1 MVKHDFIDRPLENFR
16 TVSKL
21 GLRKLAL
28 KKQSKI
34 PLKVSI
40 LTTLIGLGIA
50 SGAFA
55 AGSYVENFESYG
67 TLSYSGSSASLNN
80 GAVLYGNNTSAIN
93 TFNNG
98 GLWKALRLAQD
109 GTGSTQ
115 SAYVIGTVENSST
128 RVNSFT
134 ASFDLQ
140 LKSPDAAADNLS
152 FDIGKLT
159 GSLPRASDNGL
170 WSSGQ
175 TGSMLSLVWDFYD
188 NGSGDYVGTGGNGG
202 IQLYK
207 NGSLVAGSNVNNPA
221 TVFGT
226 VGSTFTRFNVR
237 YDEELN
243 GGTLQLNTGGTV
255 GAGNLITG
263 GTNLFTLSNLGV
275 NFAAAD
281 QFAFSAWTGGASVDM
296 FLDNISIQTV
306 PEPSAGALLAFGLG
320 GLMAWRRRK

>member
-1 MVKHDFIDRPLENFR
+1 MKKIILSTF
-16 TVSKL
+16 L
-21 GLRKLAL
+21 GLG
-28 KKQSKI
+28 
-34 PLKVSI
+34 
-40 LTTLIGLGIA
+40 LI

-67 TLSYSGSSASLNN
+67 TLSYTGNSASLNN
-80 GAVLYGNNTSAIN
+80 GAVLYGNNSSAVN

-109 GTGSTQ
+109 GTGNTQ
-115 SAYVIGTVENSST
+115 ATYVIGTVENSST

-140 LKSPDAAADNLS
+140 LKSANAAADNLT
-152 FDIGKLT
+152 FDFGKLAGT
-159 GSLPRASDNGL
+159 FPRSTESGL

-175 TGSMLSLVWDFYD
+175 TGSMLSVVWDFYD

-202 IQLYK
+202 IQLFK

-226 VGSTFTRFNVR
+226 LGSTFTRFNVR
-237 YDEELN
+237 YDEQLN
-243 GGTLQLNTGGTV
+243 GGTLQFNTGGTV

-263 GTNLFTLSNLGV
+263 GTNLFTLNNLGV
-275 NFAAAD
+275 NFAAGD
-281 QFAFSAWTGGASVDM
+281 QFAFSAWTGGADVDM
-296 FLDNISIQTV
+296 FVDNVSISTV
-306 PEPSAGALLAFGLG
+306 PEPSSASLVALGLAIL
-320 GLMAWRRRK
+320 LLRKRRCRRSAV

>member
-1 MVKHDFIDRPLENFR
+1 M
-16 TVSKL
+16 
-21 GLRKLAL
+21 
-28 KKQSKI
+28 KKVLLS
-34 PLKVSI
+34 
-40 LTTLIGLGIA
+40 TLIGLGIV

-55 AGSYVENFESYG
+55 AGSYVENFDSYG

-93 TFNNG
+93 TYNHG

-109 GTGSTQ
+109 GTGGTVGT
-115 SAYVIGTVENSST
+115 YVIGPVENSST
-128 RVNSFT
+128 RVNSFS

-159 GSLPRASDNGL
+159 GSFPRSSDSGL

-175 TGSMLSLVWDFYD
+175 TGSMLSVVWDFYD
-188 NGSGDYVGTGGNGG
+188 NGSGDYVGTGGKGG
-202 IQLYK
+202 IQLFK

-226 VGSTFTRFNVR
+226 LGSTFTRFNVR

-243 GGTLQLNTGGTV
+243 GGTLQFNTGGTV

-263 GTNLFTLSNLGV
+263 GTNLFTLANLGV
-275 NFAAAD
+275 NFAAGD

-296 FLDNISIQTV
+296 FIDNVSIQTV
-306 PEPSAGALLAFGLG
+306 PEPSVGALLAFGLG
-320 GLMAWRRRK
+320 GLIAWRRRK

>member
-1 MVKHDFIDRPLENFR
+1 MN
-16 TVSKL
+16 
-21 GLRKLAL
+21 
-28 KKQSKI
+28 KI
-34 PLKVSI
+34 I
-40 LTTLIGLGIA
+40 LSTLVGLGVV

-109 GTGSTQ
+109 GTGNTQ
-115 SAYVIGTVENSST
+115 ATYVIGTVENPST

-140 LKSPDAAADNLS
+140 LKSPNAPADNLS
-152 FDIGKLT
+152 FDIGKLAGT
-159 GSLPRASDNGL
+159 FPRSTESGL

-175 TGSMLSLVWDFYD
+175 TGSMLSVVWDFYD
-188 NGSGDYVGTGGNGG
+188 NGSGDDVGTGGNGG
-202 IQLYK
+202 RQLFK

-226 VGSTFTRFNVR
+226 LGSTFTRFNVR
-237 YDEELN
+237 YDSELN

-263 GTNLFTLSNLGV
+263 GSNLFTLANLGV
-275 NFAAAD
+275 NFAAGD
-281 QFAFSAWTGGASVDM
+281 QFAFSAWTGGADVDM
-296 FLDNISIQTV
+296 FIDNISIQSV
-306 PEPSAGALLAFGLG
+306 PEPSAGALLALGIG
-320 GLMAWRRRK
+320 GLIAWRRRK

>member
-1 MVKHDFIDRPLENFR
+1 MQKIIFSTFIC
-16 TVSKL
+16 L
-21 GLRKLAL
+21 GL
-28 KKQSKI
+28 
-34 PLKVSI
+34 V
-40 LTTLIGLGIA
+40 T
-50 SGAFA
+50 GAFA

-80 GAVLYGNNTSAIN
+80 GAVLYGNNSSAVN

-109 GTGSTQ
+109 GTGGTVGT
-115 SAYVIGTVENSST
+115 YVIGPVENSST

-152 FDIGKLT
+152 FDIGKLAGT
-159 GSLPRASDNGL
+159 FPRSTESGL

-175 TGSMLSLVWDFYD
+175 TGSMLSVVWDFYN

-202 IQLYK
+202 IQLFK

-226 VGSTFTRFNVR
+226 LGSTFTRFNVR

-255 GAGNLITG
+255 GADNLITG
-263 GTNLFTLSNLGV
+263 GSNLFTLANLGV
-275 NFAAAD
+275 NFAAGD
-281 QFAFSAWTGGASVDM
+281 QFAFSAWTGGANVDI
-296 FLDNISIQTV
+296 FIDNVSIQSV
-306 PEPSAGALLAFGLG
+306 PEPSSGALLALG
-320 GLMAWRRRK
+320 IGGVIALRRTRRG

>member
-1 MVKHDFIDRPLENFR
+1 MKKIILSTF
-16 TVSKL
+16 L
-21 GLRKLAL
+21 GLG
-28 KKQSKI
+28 
-34 PLKVSI
+34 
-40 LTTLIGLGIA
+40 LI

-67 TLSYSGSSASLNN
+67 TLSYTGNSASLNN

-109 GTGSTQ
+109 GTGNTQ
-115 SAYVIGTVENSST
+115 ATYVIGTVENSST

-152 FDIGKLT
+152 FDIGKLAGT
-159 GSLPRASDNGL
+159 FPRSTESGL

-175 TGSMLSLVWDFYD
+175 TGSMLSVVWDFYD

-202 IQLYK
+202 IQLFK

-226 VGSTFTRFNVR
+226 LGSTFTRFNVR

-263 GTNLFTLSNLGV
+263 GSNLFTLANLGV
-275 NFAAAD
+275 NFAAGD
-281 QFAFSAWTGGASVDM
+281 QFAFSAWTGGANVDI
-296 FLDNISIQTV
+296 FIDNVSIQSV
-306 PEPSAGALLAFGLG
+306 PEPSSGALLALGIG
-320 GLMAWRRRK
+320 GLIALRRRK

>member
-1 MVKHDFIDRPLENFR
+1 MN
-16 TVSKL
+16 
-21 GLRKLAL
+21 
-28 KKQSKI
+28 KI
-34 PLKVSI
+34 I
-40 LTTLIGLGIA
+40 LSTLVGLGVV

-109 GTGSTQ
+109 GTGNTQ
-115 SAYVIGTVENSST
+115 ATYVIGTVENPST

-140 LKSPDAAADNLS
+140 LKSPNAPADNLS
-152 FDIGKLT
+152 FDIGKLAGT
-159 GSLPRASDNGL
+159 FPRSTESGL

-175 TGSMLSLVWDFYD
+175 TGSMLSVVWDFYD

-202 IQLYK
+202 IQLFK

-226 VGSTFTRFNVR
+226 LGSTFTRFNVR
-237 YDEELN
+237 YDSELN

-263 GTNLFTLSNLGV
+263 GSNLFTLANLGV
-275 NFAAAD
+275 NFAAGD
-281 QFAFSAWTGGASVDM
+281 QFAFSAWTGGADVDM
-296 FLDNISIQTV
+296 FIDNVSIQTV
-306 PEPSAGALLAFGLG
+306 PEPSAGALLALGIG
-320 GLMAWRRRK
+320 GLIALRRTRRS

>member
-1 MVKHDFIDRPLENFR
+1 M
-16 TVSKL
+16 
-21 GLRKLAL
+21 
-28 KKQSKI
+28 KKVLLS
-34 PLKVSI
+34 
-40 LTTLIGLGIA
+40 TLIGLGIV

-55 AGSYVENFESYG
+55 AGSYVENFDSYG

-93 TFNNG
+93 TYNHG

-109 GTGSTQ
+109 GTGGTVGT
-115 SAYVIGTVENSST
+115 YVIGPVENSST
-128 RVNSFT
+128 RVNSFS

-159 GSLPRASDNGL
+159 GSFPRSSDSGL

-175 TGSMLSLVWDFYD
+175 TGSMLSVVWDFYD
-188 NGSGDYVGTGGNGG
+188 NGSGDYVGTGGKGG
-202 IQLYK
+202 IQLFK

-226 VGSTFTRFNVR
+226 LGSTFTRFNVR

-243 GGTLQLNTGGTV
+243 GGTLQFNTGGTV

-263 GTNLFTLSNLGV
+263 GTNLFTLANLGV
-275 NFAAAD
+275 NFAAGD
-281 QFAFSAWTGGASVDM
+281 QFAFSAWTGGADVDM
-296 FLDNISIQTV
+296 FIDNVSINTV
-306 PEPSAGALLAFGLG
+306 PEPGSGVLLVLGIG
-320 GLMAWRRRK
+320 GLMALRRTRRSRE

>member
-1 MVKHDFIDRPLENFR
+1 MQKIIFSTFIC
-16 TVSKL
+16 L
-21 GLRKLAL
+21 GL
-28 KKQSKI
+28 
-34 PLKVSI
+34 V
-40 LTTLIGLGIA
+40 T
-50 SGAFA
+50 GAFA

-109 GTGSTQ
+109 GTGNTQ
-115 SAYVIGTVENSST
+115 ATYVIGTVENSST

-152 FDIGKLT
+152 FDIGKLAGT
-159 GSLPRASDNGL
+159 FPRSTESGL

-175 TGSMLSLVWDFYD
+175 TGSMLSVVWDFYD

-202 IQLYK
+202 IQLFK

-226 VGSTFTRFNVR
+226 LGSTFTRFNVR

-263 GTNLFTLSNLGV
+263 GSNLFTLANLGV
-275 NFAAAD
+275 NFAAGD
-281 QFAFSAWTGGASVDM
+281 QFAFSAWTGGANVDI
-296 FLDNISIQTV
+296 FIDNVSIQSV
-306 PEPSAGALLAFGLG
+306 PEPSAGALLALGIG
-320 GLMAWRRRK
+320 GLIALRRRK

>member
-1 MVKHDFIDRPLENFR
+1 MQKIIFSTFIC
-16 TVSKL
+16 L
-21 GLRKLAL
+21 GL
-28 KKQSKI
+28 
-34 PLKVSI
+34 V
-40 LTTLIGLGIA
+40 T
-50 SGAFA
+50 GAFA

-109 GTGSTQ
+109 GTGNTQ
-115 SAYVIGTVENSST
+115 ATYVIGTVENSST

-152 FDIGKLT
+152 FDIGKLAGT
-159 GSLPRASDNGL
+159 LPRSTESGL

-175 TGSMLSLVWDFYD
+175 TGSMLSVVWDFYD

-202 IQLYK
+202 IQLFK

-226 VGSTFTRFNVR
+226 LGSTFTRFNVR

-263 GTNLFTLSNLGV
+263 GSNLFTLANLGV
-275 NFAAAD
+275 NFAAGD
-281 QFAFSAWTGGASVDM
+281 QFAFSAWTGGANVDI
-296 FLDNISIQTV
+296 FIDNVSIQSV
-306 PEPSAGALLAFGLG
+306 PEPSAGALLALGIG
-320 GLMAWRRRK
+320 GLIALRRRK

>member
-1 MVKHDFIDRPLENFR
+1 MN
-16 TVSKL
+16 
-21 GLRKLAL
+21 
-28 KKQSKI
+28 KI
-34 PLKVSI
+34 I
-40 LTTLIGLGIA
+40 LSTLVGLGVV

-109 GTGSTQ
+109 GTGNTQ
-115 SAYVIGTVENSST
+115 ATYVIGTVENPST

-140 LKSPDAAADNLS
+140 LKSPNAPADNLS
-152 FDIGKLT
+152 FDIGKLAGT
-159 GSLPRASDNGL
+159 FPRSTESGL

-175 TGSMLSLVWDFYD
+175 TGSMLSVVWDFYD

-202 IQLYK
+202 IQLFK

-226 VGSTFTRFNVR
+226 LGSTFTRFNVR
-237 YDEELN
+237 YDSELN

-263 GTNLFTLSNLGV
+263 GSNLFTLANLGV
-275 NFAAAD
+275 NFAAGD
-281 QFAFSAWTGGASVDM
+281 QFAFSAWTGGADVDM
-296 FLDNISIQTV
+296 FIDNISIQSV
-306 PEPSAGALLAFGLG
+306 PEPSAGALLALGIG
-320 GLMAWRRRK
+320 GLIAWRRRK

>member
-1 MVKHDFIDRPLENFR
+1 MKKIILSTF
-16 TVSKL
+16 L
-21 GLRKLAL
+21 GLG
-28 KKQSKI
+28 
-34 PLKVSI
+34 
-40 LTTLIGLGIA
+40 LI

-67 TLSYSGSSASLNN
+67 TLSYTGNSASLNN
-80 GAVLYGNNTSAIN
+80 GAVLYGNNSSAVN

-109 GTGSTQ
+109 GTGNTQ
-115 SAYVIGTVENSST
+115 ATYVIGTVENSST

-140 LKSPDAAADNLS
+140 LKSANAPADNLS
-152 FDIGKLT
+152 FDIGKLAGT
-159 GSLPRASDNGL
+159 FPRSTESGL

-175 TGSMLSLVWDFYD
+175 TGSMLSVVWDFYD

-202 IQLYK
+202 IQLFK
-207 NGSLVAGSNVNNPA
+207 NGSLVSGSNVNNPA
-221 TVFGT
+221 TIFGT

-237 YDEELN
+237 YDSELN

-263 GTNLFTLSNLGV
+263 GTNLFTLANLGV
-275 NFAAAD
+275 NFAAGD
-281 QFAFSAWTGGASVDM
+281 QFAFSWTGGADVDM
-296 FLDNISIQTV
+296 FIDNVSIQSV
-306 PEPSAGALLAFGLG
+306 PEPSAGALLALGVG
-320 GLMAWRRRK
+320 GLIAWRRVRRV

>member
-1 MVKHDFIDRPLENFR
+1 M
-16 TVSKL
+16 
-21 GLRKLAL
+21 
-28 KKQSKI
+28 KKVVLS
-34 PLKVSI
+34 
-40 LTTLIGLGIA
+40 TLIGLGIV

-93 TFNNG
+93 TYNHG

-109 GTGSTQ
+109 GTGGTVGT
-115 SAYVIGTVENSST
+115 YVIGPVENSAT
-128 RVNSFT
+128 RMNSFT
-134 ASFDLQ
+134 ASFDLH

-159 GSLPRASDNGL
+159 GSFPRSTDSGL

-175 TGSMLSLVWDFYD
+175 TGSMLSVVWDFYD

-202 IQLYK
+202 IQLFK

-221 TVFGT
+221 TIFGT
-226 VGSTFTRFNVR
+226 LGSTFTRFNVR

-263 GTNLFTLSNLGV
+263 GTNLFALSNLGV
-275 NFAAAD
+275 NFAAGD

-296 FLDNISIQTV
+296 FIDNVSIQTV

-320 GLMAWRRRK
+320 GLIAWRRRK

>member
-40 LTTLIGLGIA
+40 LTTLIGLGIV

-55 AGSYVENFESYG
+55 AGSYVENFDSYG

-93 TFNNG
+93 TYNHG

-109 GTGSTQ
+109 GTGGTVGT
-115 SAYVIGTVENSST
+115 YVIGPVENSST
-128 RVNSFT
+128 RVNSFS

-140 LKSPDAAADNLS
+140 LKSPDAAADNFS

-159 GSLPRASDNGL
+159 GSFPRSTDSGL

-175 TGSMLSLVWDFYD
+175 TGSMLSVVWDFYD
-188 NGSGDYVGTGGNGG
+188 NGSGDYVGTGGKGG
-202 IQLYK
+202 IQLFK

-275 NFAAAD
+275 NFAAGD
-281 QFAFSAWTGGASVDM
+281 QFAFSAWTGGESVDI
-296 FLDNISIQTV
+296 FVDNVSIQSV
-306 PEPSAGALLAFGLG
+306 PEPSAGTLLVLGLG
-320 GLMAWRRRK
+320 GLIAWRRRK

>member
-1 MVKHDFIDRPLENFR
+1 MN
-16 TVSKL
+16 
-21 GLRKLAL
+21 
-28 KKQSKI
+28 KI
-34 PLKVSI
+34 I
-40 LTTLIGLGIA
+40 LSTLVGLGVV

-109 GTGSTQ
+109 GTGNTQ
-115 SAYVIGTVENSST
+115 ATYVIGTVENPST

-140 LKSPDAAADNLS
+140 LKSPNAPADNLS
-152 FDIGKLT
+152 FDIGKLAGT
-159 GSLPRASDNGL
+159 FPRSTESGL

-175 TGSMLSLVWDFYD
+175 TGSMLSVVWDFYD

-202 IQLYK
+202 IQLFK

-226 VGSTFTRFNVR
+226 LGSTFTRFNVR
-237 YDEELN
+237 YDSELN

-263 GTNLFTLSNLGV
+263 GSNLFTLANLGV
-275 NFAAAD
+275 NFTAGD
-281 QFAFSAWTGGASVDM
+281 QFAFSAWTGGADVDM
-296 FLDNISIQTV
+296 FIDNVSINTV
-306 PEPSAGALLAFGLG
+306 PEPGSGVLLVLGIG
-320 GLMAWRRRK
+320 GLMALRRTRRSRE

>member
-1 MVKHDFIDRPLENFR
+1 MQKIIYSTFIC
-16 TVSKL
+16 L
-21 GLRKLAL
+21 GL
-28 KKQSKI
+28 
-34 PLKVSI
+34 V
-40 LTTLIGLGIA
+40 T
-50 SGAFA
+50 GAFA

-109 GTGSTQ
+109 GTGNTQ
-115 SAYVIGTVENSST
+115 ATYVIGNVENSST

-152 FDIGKLT
+152 FDIGKLAGT
-159 GSLPRASDNGL
+159 FPRSTESGL

-175 TGSMLSLVWDFYD
+175 TGSMLSVVWDFYD

-202 IQLYK
+202 IQLFK

-226 VGSTFTRFNVR
+226 LGSTFTRFNVR

-263 GTNLFTLSNLGV
+263 GSNLFTLANLGV
-275 NFAAAD
+275 NFAAGD
-281 QFAFSAWTGGASVDM
+281 QFAFSAWTGGANVDI
-296 FLDNISIQTV
+296 FIDNVSIQSV
-306 PEPSAGALLAFGLG
+306 PEPSAGALLALGIG
-320 GLMAWRRRK
+320 GLIALRRRK

>member
-1 MVKHDFIDRPLENFR
+1 MQKIIFSTFIC
-16 TVSKL
+16 L
-21 GLRKLAL
+21 GL
-28 KKQSKI
+28 
-34 PLKVSI
+34 V
-40 LTTLIGLGIA
+40 T
-50 SGAFA
+50 GAFA

-109 GTGSTQ
+109 GTGNTQ
-115 SAYVIGTVENSST
+115 ATYVIGTVENSST

-152 FDIGKLT
+152 FDIGKLAGT
-159 GSLPRASDNGL
+159 FPRSTESGL

-175 TGSMLSLVWDFYD
+175 TGSMLSVVWDFYD

-202 IQLYK
+202 IQLFK

-226 VGSTFTRFNVR
+226 LGSTFTRFNVR

-263 GTNLFTLSNLGV
+263 GSNLFTLANLGV
-275 NFAAAD
+275 NFAAGD
-281 QFAFSAWTGGASVDM
+281 QFAFSAWTGGADVDM
-296 FLDNISIQTV
+296 FIDNVSIQSV
-306 PEPSAGALLAFGLG
+306 PEPSAGALLALGIG
-320 GLMAWRRRK
+320 GLIALRRRK

>member
-1 MVKHDFIDRPLENFR
+1 MQKIIFSTFIC
-16 TVSKL
+16 L
-21 GLRKLAL
+21 GL
-28 KKQSKI
+28 
-34 PLKVSI
+34 V
-40 LTTLIGLGIA
+40 T
-50 SGAFA
+50 GAFA

-109 GTGSTQ
+109 GTGNTQ
-115 SAYVIGTVENSST
+115 ATYVIGTVENSST

-152 FDIGKLT
+152 FDIGKLAGT
-159 GSLPRASDNGL
+159 FPRSTESGL

-175 TGSMLSLVWDFYD
+175 TGSMLSVVWDFYD

-202 IQLYK
+202 IQLFK

-226 VGSTFTRFNVR
+226 LGSTFTRFNVR

-263 GTNLFTLSNLGV
+263 GSNLFTLANLGV
-275 NFAAAD
+275 NFAAGD
-281 QFAFSAWTGGASVDM
+281 QFAFSAWTGGANVDI
-296 FLDNISIQTV
+296 FIDNVSIQSV
-306 PEPSAGALLAFGLG
+306 PEPSSGALLALGIG
-320 GLMAWRRRK
+320 GLIALRRRK